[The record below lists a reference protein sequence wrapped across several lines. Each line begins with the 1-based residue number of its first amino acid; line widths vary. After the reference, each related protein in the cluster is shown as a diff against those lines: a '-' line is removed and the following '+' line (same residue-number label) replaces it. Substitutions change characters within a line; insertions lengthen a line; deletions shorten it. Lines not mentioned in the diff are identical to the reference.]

1 MSEIPNEIRARLK
14 RLEPTKGYS
23 WFWDQD
29 QWALLLRDVD
39 ERKATGGREA
49 GYVAIVPEKEARWR
63 VRFVIAEEWGHGF
76 DPSSL
81 VFEGLSEAKR
91 FVDAVIG
98 LDSGDI
104 PIFGDSNPR

>member
-14 RLEPTKGYS
+14 RLEPTKGYG
-23 WFWDQD
+23 WFWDED
-29 QWALLLRDVD
+29 QWALLLSDVD
-39 ERKATGGREA
+39 ERKTVEA
-49 GYVAIVPEKEARWR
+49 GYVAIVPEKEGRGR

-98 LDSGDI
+98 LDSGEI

>member
-1 MSEIPNEIRARLK
+1 MNDFPNEIRARLK
-14 RLEPTKGYS
+14 RLYPTKGYG
-23 WFWDQD
+23 WWWDED
-29 QWALLLRDVD
+29 QWALLLSDLDETETVD
-39 ERKATGGREA
+39 EA
-49 GYVAIVPEKEARWR
+49 GYVAIVPEKEGRWR
-63 VRFVIAEEWGHGF
+63 VRFVIAKEWGHGF

-98 LDSGDI
+98 LDSGEI